1 MNKICGKFLRIVYS
15 NPESNFF
22 VFSFK
27 IDPNQDEQKNQ
38 LEISAKSNWITIIDY
53 KGADIELKVGY
64 EVELEI
70 KDSPKYGLTY
80 VCKSHQLI
88 YKNSYENAISFLSS
102 KIFNGISQISAKK
115 VINAI
120 GLDLLENPKK
130 YQNEMEKLI
139 GKKKTK
145 IIIDGIT
152 KEDEHQ
158 IIYKKFIDNSL
169 SITIFNFLNIW
180 ISSDK
185 LKKYLENHCF
195 EMIEQFSEIDF
206 VELNLVAKVFLKN
219 YSEDLMFK
227 YLVLWTIYQLE
238 NEGSTII
245 KIEKIF
251 KKANQFFTLSREKL
265 MEIFRQLYADSKII
279 LHDQDK
285 TVISSTKTYMQ
296 EVFIAK
302 KLKQLQKE
310 KPLKEKKIKELIT
323 QNLDLIQ
330 IDALK
335 KAIINPL
342 TIITGSPGTGKTL
355 LIDLI
360 MKNLI
365 DLDLGKVELLAPTGK
380 VATQISLKTGLG
392 ARTIHSFLKYNK
404 ISFDVNEKNPSDA
417 EIIIIDEFSM
427 INVFNFYSILV
438 ATPKLKKLIL
448 IGDKNQLPS
457 IGAGYLL
464 NDLISSKQFLVS
476 TLSKIYRQSEGS
488 NIIKNALMINENQM
502 AQFNNPETKMF
513 EVHDP
518 NQAYLLTKK
527 YLSQYLKTHQNLVKQ
542 QILIP
547 MYAGEA
553 GIDNINLLVQK
564 LVNQKQTLLF
574 KTKTNHFYFNDKVIQ
589 LENDTDKN
597 VFNGEIGYIQS
608 VFFNEKG
615 EVETIEIKFD
625 HRLIDYTLTEFNQAI
640 KLAYAISIHKF
651 QGSEC
656 DDVLIIFLNEHS
668 RMLTKKL
675 FYTAYT
681 RAIKSVLLISNSDL
695 IKKTVANDADSLRH
709 CNLIT
714 LLK

>member
-15 NPESNFF
+15 QPGSNFF

-38 LEISAKSNWITIIDY
+38 LEISPKSNWITIIDY
-53 KGADIELKVGY
+53 KGTDVELKVGY

-80 VCKSHQLI
+80 VCKNHQLI

-169 SITIFNFLNIW
+169 SITIFNFLNTW

-279 LHDQDK
+279 LHDEDK

-310 KPLKEKKIKELIT
+310 KPLKEKKIKGLIT

-380 VATQISLKTGLG
+380 AATQISLKTGLG

-502 AQFNNPETKMF
+502 PEFNNPETKMF

-527 YLSQYLKTHQNLVKQ
+527 YLSQYLKTHQNLVRQ

-597 VFNGEIGYIQS
+597 VFNGEIGYIKS

>member
-15 NPESNFF
+15 QPGSNFF

-38 LEISAKSNWITIIDY
+38 LEISPKSNWITIIDY
-53 KGADIELKVGY
+53 KGTDVELKVGY

-80 VCKSHQLI
+80 VCKNHQLI

-152 KEDEHQ
+152 KEDQYQ

-185 LKKYLENHCF
+185 LEKYLENHCF

-265 MEIFRQLYADSKII
+265 MEIFRQLYADNKII
-279 LHDQDK
+279 LHDEDK

-310 KPLKEKKIKELIT
+310 KPLKEKKIKGLIT
-323 QNLDLIQ
+323 RNLDLIQ

-380 VATQISLKTGLG
+380 AATQISLKTGLG

-404 ISFDVNEKNPSDA
+404 TSFDVNEKNPSDA

-427 INVFNFYSILV
+427 INIFNFYSILL

-464 NDLISSKQFLVS
+464 NDLIDSKQFLVS

-488 NIIKNALMINENQM
+488 NIINNALMINQNQM
-502 AQFNNPETKMF
+502 PQFNNPETQMF
-513 EVHDP
+513 EVHDS

-527 YLSQYLKTHQNLVKQ
+527 YLSKYLKAHQNLVKQ

-608 VFFNEKG
+608 VFFNEKD

-681 RAIKSVLLISNSDL
+681 RAVKNVLLISNSDL
-695 IKKTVANDADSLRH
+695 IKKTVENDADSLRN

>member
-1 MNKICGKFLRIVYS
+1 
-15 NPESNFF
+15 
-22 VFSFK
+22 
-27 IDPNQDEQKNQ
+27 
-38 LEISAKSNWITIIDY
+38 
-53 KGADIELKVGY
+53 
-64 EVELEI
+64 
-70 KDSPKYGLTY
+70 
-80 VCKSHQLI
+80 
-88 YKNSYENAISFLSS
+88 
-102 KIFNGISQISAKK
+102 
-115 VINAI
+115 
-120 GLDLLENPKK
+120 
-130 YQNEMEKLI
+130 
-139 GKKKTK
+139 
-145 IIIDGIT
+145 
-152 KEDEHQ
+152 
-158 IIYKKFIDNSL
+158 
-169 SITIFNFLNIW
+169 
-180 ISSDK
+180 
-185 LKKYLENHCF
+185 
-195 EMIEQFSEIDF
+195 
-206 VELNLVAKVFLKN
+206 
-219 YSEDLMFK
+219 
-227 YLVLWTIYQLE
+227 
-238 NEGSTII
+238 
-245 KIEKIF
+245 
-251 KKANQFFTLSREKL
+251 

-310 KPLKEKKIKELIT
+310 KLLKEKKIKGLIT
-323 QNLDLIQ
+323 RNLDLIQ

-380 VATQISLKTGLG
+380 AATQISLKTGLG

-404 ISFDVNEKNPSDA
+404 TSFDVNEKNPSDA

-427 INVFNFYSILV
+427 INIFNFYSILL

-464 NDLISSKQFLVS
+464 NDLIDSKQFLVS

-488 NIIKNALMINENQM
+488 NIINNALMINQNQM
-502 AQFNNPETKMF
+502 PQFNNPETQMF

-527 YLSQYLKTHQNLVKQ
+527 YLSKYLKTHQNLVKQ

-608 VFFNEKG
+608 VFFNEKD

-681 RAIKSVLLISNSDL
+681 RAVKNVLLISNSDL
-695 IKKTVANDADSLRH
+695 IKKTVENDADSLRN

>member
-15 NPESNFF
+15 QPGSNFF

-38 LEISAKSNWITIIDY
+38 LEISPKSNWITIIDY
-53 KGADIELKVGY
+53 KGTDVELKVGY

-80 VCKSHQLI
+80 VCKNHQLI

-169 SITIFNFLNIW
+169 SITIFNFLNTW

-279 LHDQDK
+279 LHDEDK

-310 KPLKEKKIKELIT
+310 KPLKEKKIKGLIT

-380 VATQISLKTGLG
+380 AATQISLKTGLG

-464 NDLISSKQFLVS
+464 NDLITSKQFLVS
-476 TLSKIYRQSEGS
+476 TLNKIYRQSEGS

-502 AQFNNPETKMF
+502 PQFNNPETKMF

-527 YLSQYLKTHQNLVKQ
+527 YLSQYLKTHQNLVRQ

-597 VFNGEIGYIQS
+597 VFNGEIGYIKS
-608 VFFNEKG
+608 VFFNERD

>member
-38 LEISAKSNWITIIDY
+38 LEISPKSNWITIIDY
-53 KGADIELKVGY
+53 KGADVELKVGY

-80 VCKSHQLI
+80 ICKNHQLI

-265 MEIFRQLYADSKII
+265 MEIFRQLYADNKII
-279 LHDQDK
+279 LHDEDK

-310 KPLKEKKIKELIT
+310 KPLKEKKIKGLIT
-323 QNLDLIQ
+323 RNLDLIQ

-380 VATQISLKTGLG
+380 AATQISLKTGLG

-404 ISFDVNEKNPSDA
+404 TSFDVNEKNPSDA

-427 INVFNFYSILV
+427 INIFNFYSILL

-464 NDLISSKQFLVS
+464 NDLIDSKQFLVS

-488 NIIKNALMINENQM
+488 NIINNALMINQNQM
-502 AQFNNPETKMF
+502 PQFNNPETQMF

-527 YLSQYLKTHQNLVKQ
+527 YLSKYLKTHQNLVKQ

-608 VFFNEKG
+608 VFFNEKD

-681 RAIKSVLLISNSDL
+681 RAVKNVLLISNSDL
-695 IKKTVANDADSLRH
+695 IKKTVENDADSLRN

>member
-15 NPESNFF
+15 QPGSNFF

-38 LEISAKSNWITIIDY
+38 LEISPKSNWITIIDY
-53 KGADIELKVGY
+53 KGTDVELKVGY

-80 VCKSHQLI
+80 VCKNHQLI

-169 SITIFNFLNIW
+169 SITIFNFLNTW

-279 LHDQDK
+279 LHDEDK

-310 KPLKEKKIKELIT
+310 KPLKEKKIKGLIT
-323 QNLDLIQ
+323 QNLDLVQ

-380 VATQISLKTGLG
+380 AATQISLKTGLG

-464 NDLISSKQFLVS
+464 NDLITSKQFLVS
-476 TLSKIYRQSEGS
+476 TLNKIYRQSEGS

-502 AQFNNPETKMF
+502 PQFNNPETKMF

-527 YLSQYLKTHQNLVKQ
+527 YLSQYLKTHQNLVRQ

-597 VFNGEIGYIQS
+597 VFNGEIGYIKS
-608 VFFNEKG
+608 VFFNERD

>member
-15 NPESNFF
+15 QPGSNFF

-38 LEISAKSNWITIIDY
+38 LEISPKSNWITIIDY
-53 KGADIELKVGY
+53 KGTDVELKVGY

-80 VCKSHQLI
+80 VCKNHQLI

-169 SITIFNFLNIW
+169 SITIFNFLNTW

-279 LHDQDK
+279 LHDEDK

-310 KPLKEKKIKELIT
+310 KPLKEKKIKGLIT

-380 VATQISLKTGLG
+380 AATQISLKTGLG

-476 TLSKIYRQSEGS
+476 TLNKIYRQSEGS

-502 AQFNNPETKMF
+502 PQFNNPETKMF

-527 YLSQYLKTHQNLVKQ
+527 YLSQYLKTHQNLVRQ

-597 VFNGEIGYIQS
+597 VFNGEIGYIKS
-608 VFFNEKG
+608 VFFNERD

>member
-15 NPESNFF
+15 QPGSNFF

-38 LEISAKSNWITIIDY
+38 LEISPKSNWITIIDY
-53 KGADIELKVGY
+53 KGTDVELKVGY

-80 VCKSHQLI
+80 VCKNHQLI

-169 SITIFNFLNIW
+169 SITIFNFLNTW

-279 LHDQDK
+279 LHDEDK

-310 KPLKEKKIKELIT
+310 KPLKEKKIKGLIT

-380 VATQISLKTGLG
+380 AATQISLKTGLG

-476 TLSKIYRQSEGS
+476 TLNKIYRQSEGS

-502 AQFNNPETKMF
+502 PQFNNPETKMF

-527 YLSQYLKTHQNLVKQ
+527 YLSQYLKTHQNLVRQ

-597 VFNGEIGYIQS
+597 VFNGEIGYIKS

>member
-1 MNKICGKFLRIVYS
+1 MNKICGKFLKIVYS
-15 NPESNFF
+15 NPASNFY

-27 IDPNQDEQKNQ
+27 LDPHQEEQKNQ
-38 LEISAKSNWITIIDY
+38 LEISPKVNWITVIDND
-53 KGADIELKVGY
+53 GANVELKVGY
-64 EVELEI
+64 EVQLEI
-70 KDSPKYGLTY
+70 KNSPKYGLTY
-80 VCKSHQLI
+80 ICKQKQLI
-88 YKNSYENAISFLSS
+88 YKNSHENAISFLSS
-102 KIFNGISQISAKK
+102 KIFKGISEISATKL
-115 VINAI
+115 VNTI

-130 YQNEMEKLI
+130 YQNEIEKLV
-139 GKKKTK
+139 GKKKAK
-145 IIIDGIT
+145 IVIDGIT
-152 KEDEHQ
+152 QEDQHQ
-158 IIYKKFIDNSL
+158 YIYKKFIEHSL
-169 SITIFNFLNIW
+169 SMAIFNLLNNW
-180 ISSDK
+180 VSPTK
-185 LKKYLENHCF
+185 LEQYLQKHCF
-195 EMIEQFSEIDF
+195 EMIEQFSDIDF
-206 VELNLVAKVFLKN
+206 VELNLVAKVFLKE
-219 YSEDLMFK
+219 YSENLMLK

-238 NEGSTII
+238 NDGSTII
-245 KIEKIF
+245 KIESISKR
-251 KKANQFFTLSREKL
+251 ANQFFRITREQLIDVLK
-265 MEIFRQLYADSKII
+265 QLYKETKII
-279 LHDQDK
+279 LHDEDK
-285 TVISSTKTYMQ
+285 TIISSAKTYMQ

-310 KPLKEKKIKELIT
+310 KQIKKIKGLIT
-323 QNLDLIQ
+323 QNLDLVQ
-330 IDALK
+330 IDALE

-342 TIITGSPGTGKTL
+342 TIVTGSPGTGKTL

-365 DLDLGKVELLAPTGK
+365 DLDLGKIELLAPTGK
-380 VATQISLKTGLG
+380 AATQISLKTGLP

-404 ISFDVNEKNPSDA
+404 ITFDVNEKNPSDV

-476 TLSKIYRQSEGS
+476 TLNKIYRQSEGS
-488 NIIKNALMINENQM
+488 NIINNALMINQKQM
-502 AQFNNPETKMF
+502 PQFNNQETQML
-513 EVHDP
+513 EVYDAKA
-518 NQAYLLTKK
+518 AYSLTKK
-527 YLSQYLKTHQNLVKQ
+527 YLNQYLKTHQNLVRQ

-564 LVNQKQTLLF
+564 LVNQNQQPLF
-574 KTKTNHFYFNDKVIQ
+574 STKTNHFYFNDKVIQ

-597 VFNGEIGYIQS
+597 VFNGEIGYIQK
-608 VFFNEKG
+608 VLFNVKN

-656 DDVLIIFLNEHS
+656 DDVLIILLDEHS

-681 RAIKSVLLISNSDL
+681 RAIKSVLLISNKNL
-695 IKKTVANDADSLRH
+695 IKKTIENDADSLRN
-709 CNLIT
+709 CNLLT

>member
-15 NPESNFF
+15 QPGSNFF

-38 LEISAKSNWITIIDY
+38 LEISPKSNWITIIDY
-53 KGADIELKVGY
+53 KGTDVELKVGY

-80 VCKSHQLI
+80 VCKNHQLI

-152 KEDEHQ
+152 KEDQYQ

-185 LKKYLENHCF
+185 LEKYLENHCF

-279 LHDQDK
+279 LHDEDK

-310 KPLKEKKIKELIT
+310 KPLKEKKIKGLIT
-323 QNLDLIQ
+323 QNLDLVQ

-380 VATQISLKTGLG
+380 AATQISLKTGLG

-427 INVFNFYSILV
+427 INIFNFYSILL

-464 NDLISSKQFLVS
+464 NDLIDSKQFLVS

-488 NIIKNALMINENQM
+488 NIINNALMINQNQM
-502 AQFNNPETKMF
+502 PQFNNQETKIL
-513 EVHDP
+513 EVNDS

-608 VFFNEKG
+608 VFFNERD

>member
-38 LEISAKSNWITIIDY
+38 LEISTKSNWITIIDY

-219 YSEDLMFK
+219 YSEELMFK

-265 MEIFRQLYADSKII
+265 MEIFRQLYADGKII

-310 KPLKEKKIKELIT
+310 KPLKEKKIKGLIT

-380 VATQISLKTGLG
+380 AATQISLKTGLG

-502 AQFNNPETKMF
+502 PQFNNPETKMF

>member
-15 NPESNFF
+15 QPGSNFF

-38 LEISAKSNWITIIDY
+38 LEISPKSNWITIIDY
-53 KGADIELKVGY
+53 KGTDVELKVGY

-80 VCKSHQLI
+80 VCKNHQLI

-169 SITIFNFLNIW
+169 SITIFNFLNTW

-251 KKANQFFTLSREKL
+251 KKSNQFFTLSREKL

-279 LHDQDK
+279 LHDEDK

-310 KPLKEKKIKELIT
+310 KPLKEKKIKGLIT

-380 VATQISLKTGLG
+380 AATQISLKTGLG

-476 TLSKIYRQSEGS
+476 TLNKIYRQSEGS

-502 AQFNNPETKMF
+502 PQFNNPETKMF

-527 YLSQYLKTHQNLVKQ
+527 YLSQYLKTHQNLVRQ

-597 VFNGEIGYIQS
+597 VFNGEIGYIKS
-608 VFFNEKG
+608 VFFNERD

-625 HRLIDYTLTEFNQAI
+625 NRLIDYTLTEFNQAI

>member
-38 LEISAKSNWITIIDY
+38 LEISDKSNWITIIDY

-152 KEDEHQ
+152 KEDEYQ

-310 KPLKEKKIKELIT
+310 KPLKEKKIKGLIT

-380 VATQISLKTGLG
+380 AATQISLKTGLG

-502 AQFNNPETKMF
+502 PQFNNPETRMF

>member
-310 KPLKEKKIKELIT
+310 KPLKEKKIKGLIT

-380 VATQISLKTGLG
+380 AATQISLKTGLG

-502 AQFNNPETKMF
+502 PQFNNPETKMF

-695 IKKTVANDADSLRH
+695 INKTVANDADSLRH

>member
-15 NPESNFF
+15 QPGSNFF

-38 LEISAKSNWITIIDY
+38 LEISPKSNWITIIDY
-53 KGADIELKVGY
+53 KGADVELKVGY

-80 VCKSHQLI
+80 VCKNHQLI

-152 KEDEHQ
+152 KEDQYQ

-185 LKKYLENHCF
+185 LEKYLENHCF

-265 MEIFRQLYADSKII
+265 MEIFRQLYADNKII
-279 LHDQDK
+279 LHDEDK

-310 KPLKEKKIKELIT
+310 KPLKEKKIKGLIT
-323 QNLDLIQ
+323 RNLDLIQ

-342 TIITGSPGTGKTL
+342 TIITGSPGTGKTSVSYTHL
-355 LIDLI
+355 TL
-360 MKNLI
+360 
-365 DLDLGKVELLAPTGK
+365 PT
-380 VATQISLKTGLG
+380 T
-392 ARTIHSFLKYNK
+392 
-404 ISFDVNEKNPSDA
+404 
-417 EIIIIDEFSM
+417 
-427 INVFNFYSILV
+427 
-438 ATPKLKKLIL
+438 
-448 IGDKNQLPS
+448 
-457 IGAGYLL
+457 
-464 NDLISSKQFLVS
+464 
-476 TLSKIYRQSEGS
+476 
-488 NIIKNALMINENQM
+488 
-502 AQFNNPETKMF
+502 
-513 EVHDP
+513 
-518 NQAYLLTKK
+518 
-527 YLSQYLKTHQNLVKQ
+527 
-542 QILIP
+542 
-547 MYAGEA
+547 
-553 GIDNINLLVQK
+553 
-564 LVNQKQTLLF
+564 
-574 KTKTNHFYFNDKVIQ
+574 
-589 LENDTDKN
+589 
-597 VFNGEIGYIQS
+597 
-608 VFFNEKG
+608 
-615 EVETIEIKFD
+615 
-625 HRLIDYTLTEFNQAI
+625 
-640 KLAYAISIHKF
+640 
-651 QGSEC
+651 
-656 DDVLIIFLNEHS
+656 
-668 RMLTKKL
+668 
-675 FYTAYT
+675 
-681 RAIKSVLLISNSDL
+681 
-695 IKKTVANDADSLRH
+695 
-709 CNLIT
+709 CNLCRSRWSPYH
-714 LLK
+714 

>member
-15 NPESNFF
+15 QPGSNFF

-38 LEISAKSNWITIIDY
+38 LEISPKSNWITIIDY
-53 KGADIELKVGY
+53 KGTDVELKVGY

-80 VCKSHQLI
+80 VCKNHQLI

-169 SITIFNFLNIW
+169 SITIFNFLNTW

-251 KKANQFFTLSREKL
+251 KKSNQFFTLSREKL

-279 LHDQDK
+279 LHDEDK

-310 KPLKEKKIKELIT
+310 KPLKEKKIKGLIT

-380 VATQISLKTGLG
+380 AATQISLKTGLG

-427 INVFNFYSILV
+427 INIFNFYSILL

-476 TLSKIYRQSEGS
+476 TLNKIYRQSEGS

-502 AQFNNPETKMF
+502 PQFNNPETKMF

-527 YLSQYLKTHQNLVKQ
+527 YLSQYLKTHQNLVRQ

-597 VFNGEIGYIQS
+597 VFNGEIGYIKS
-608 VFFNEKG
+608 VFFNEKD

-625 HRLIDYTLTEFNQAI
+625 NRLIDYTLTEFNQAI

>member
-1 MNKICGKFLRIVYS
+1 
-15 NPESNFF
+15 
-22 VFSFK
+22 
-27 IDPNQDEQKNQ
+27 
-38 LEISAKSNWITIIDY
+38 
-53 KGADIELKVGY
+53 
-64 EVELEI
+64 
-70 KDSPKYGLTY
+70 
-80 VCKSHQLI
+80 
-88 YKNSYENAISFLSS
+88 
-102 KIFNGISQISAKK
+102 
-115 VINAI
+115 
-120 GLDLLENPKK
+120 
-130 YQNEMEKLI
+130 
-139 GKKKTK
+139 
-145 IIIDGIT
+145 
-152 KEDEHQ
+152 
-158 IIYKKFIDNSL
+158 
-169 SITIFNFLNIW
+169 
-180 ISSDK
+180 
-185 LKKYLENHCF
+185 
-195 EMIEQFSEIDF
+195 
-206 VELNLVAKVFLKN
+206 
-219 YSEDLMFK
+219 
-227 YLVLWTIYQLE
+227 
-238 NEGSTII
+238 
-245 KIEKIF
+245 
-251 KKANQFFTLSREKL
+251 
-265 MEIFRQLYADSKII
+265 
-279 LHDQDK
+279 
-285 TVISSTKTYMQ
+285 
-296 EVFIAK
+296 
-302 KLKQLQKE
+302 
-310 KPLKEKKIKELIT
+310 
-323 QNLDLIQ
+323 
-330 IDALK
+330 
-335 KAIINPL
+335 
-342 TIITGSPGTGKTL
+342 
-355 LIDLI
+355 

-380 VATQISLKTGLG
+380 AATQISLKTGLG

-464 NDLISSKQFLVS
+464 NDLITSKQFLVS
-476 TLSKIYRQSEGS
+476 TLNKIYRQSEGS

-502 AQFNNPETKMF
+502 PQFNNPETKMF

-527 YLSQYLKTHQNLVKQ
+527 YLSQYLKTHQNLVRQ

-597 VFNGEIGYIQS
+597 VFNGEIGYIKS
-608 VFFNEKG
+608 VFFNERD

-625 HRLIDYTLTEFNQAI
+625 NRLIDYTLTEFNQAI